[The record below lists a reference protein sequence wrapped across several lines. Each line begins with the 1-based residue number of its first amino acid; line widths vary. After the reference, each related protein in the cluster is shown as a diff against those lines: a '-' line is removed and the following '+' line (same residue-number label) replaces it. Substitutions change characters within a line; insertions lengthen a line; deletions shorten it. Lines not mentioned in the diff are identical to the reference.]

1 MYSINKIISVLKSGG
16 LVVMPSD
23 TIYILAVDATNK
35 LAVEK
40 LIKFK
45 NRWAGKA
52 ISVAVSDFDMANDYV
67 KIGENEQEIYSS
79 ILPGPFT
86 LVSEGKHKVALGIE
100 AEDGSLG
107 IRIPDNKL
115 ILEVVKKLGKP
126 ISATSANLS
135 GRRPHYSTESFIK
148 TLSKKKKEMIDLIVD
163 GGKLPK
169 NKPSTVIDIRGS
181 EMKILRRGELIA
193 KNAKSFISKS
203 ERETQKIAQLIF
215 KKLEK
220 PVILGLS
227 GDLGTGKTVFSKE
240 IGKLMGITEKIISPT
255 FNIYNDYGDFLHM
268 DLYRINNQAEIDEL
282 KFMELINPPAGGKK
296 IICIEWI
303 ENLGKDN
310 LEKLKKI
317 SNLKIIT
324 FDYIDEKTRE
334 IKI

>member
-1 MYSINKIISVLKSGG
+1 MFDVDKIIEILKSGG

-52 ISVAVSDFDMANDYV
+52 ISVAVSDFYMANDYV
-67 KIGENEQEIYSS
+67 KIGKNEQEIYSS
-79 ILPGPFT
+79 MLPGPFT
-86 LVSEGKHKVALGIE
+86 LVSEGKHRMALGIE

-135 GRRPHYSTESFIK
+135 GRRPHYSAESFIK

-181 EMKILRRGELIA
+181 EMKILRRGELVA

-203 ERETQKIAQLIF
+203 ERETRKIAELIF

-240 IGKLMGITEKIISPT
+240 IGKLMGITEKIVSPT

-282 KFMELINPPAGGKK
+282 KFFEIIKNKK
-296 IICIEWI
+296 IVCIEWI
-303 ENLGKDN
+303 ENLG
-310 LEKLKKI
+310 EKNIKKL
-317 SNLKIIT
+317 NKLRNII
-324 FDYIDEKTRE
+324 FNYVDEKTRE